1 MGNQLHC
8 RHSGAGLHVDLPN
21 DSRKIALLVAD
32 CKLNRV
38 NTIRQRHICNAH
50 NPARDGARSFHAINI
65 GSCGGFVQPCVVGL
79 VRILLHRCA
88 KGEHIACGFSDCP
101 SCKGSGITHAGIC
114 PRHLFKNGCFAILN
128 RRGIIDGNII
138 DIEIQIDIQ

>member
-1 MGNQLHC
+1 MDAIGQC
-8 RHSGAGLHVDLPN
+8 
-21 DSRKIALLVAD
+21 
-32 CKLNRV
+32 
-38 NTIRQRHICNAH
+38 HICNAH
-50 NPARDGARSFHAINI
+50 NPARDGARSFYAINI
-65 GSCGGFVQPCVVGL
+65 GFCGGFIQPGVIGL
-79 VRILLHRCA
+79 VRVLLHRCA
-88 KGEHIACGFSDCP
+88 KGEYIACGFSDCP